1 MLQLKKESNKEKKE
15 KEEKQ
20 LGGSFLFEVAKT
32 VIIAT
37 AIVLVVRY
45 FLIQPFYVK
54 GASMEP
60 NFYDHEYLVIDE
72 LSYRFREPNRGE
84 VVVMRYPRDR
94 TQFFIKR
101 IIGLPGETID
111 IKNNTITLTGGS
123 VSGEIILHEPYLSD
137 EVMTSGSHHVTLG
150 LDEYFLLGDNRS
162 ASLDSRV
169 FGVIEEGDIIGRTW
183 VRVWPFHRF
192 EFFGAPE
199 YNMLP

>member
-1 MLQLKKESNKEKKE
+1 MKLFNKKSKPKNKEKD
-15 KEEKQ
+15 EKQ

-72 LSYRFREPNRGE
+72 LSYRFREPDRGE
-84 VVVMRYPRDR
+84 VVVMRFPRDR
-94 TQFFIKR
+94 AQFFIKR

-111 IKNNTITLTGGS
+111 INNNTITLSGGS
-123 VSGEIILHEPYLSD
+123 LVGEIILQEPYLDD
-137 EVMTSGSHHVTLG
+137 EVKTSGSHHMTLG
-150 LDEYFLLGDNRS
+150 PDEYFLLGDNRN

-169 FGVIEEGDIIGRTW
+169 FGVVEESDIIGRTW
-183 VRVWPFHRF
+183 IRVWPFHRF
-192 EFFGAPE
+192 EFFGDQE
-199 YNMLP
+199 YNILP